1 LPVLPKES
9 SRSSRATRST
19 CPDAQRSCADQMATD
34 GNSIAGKAYGKRF
47 TFNCLNNQAPM
58 ARDLRH
64 CINEARSRSPIG
76 PKSTRRIKM
85 TKLEKLLCT
94 ARLRTTCGRERST
107 SLADDVRQLMRSKP
121 EASDTHATQ
130 GSVGRAGAT
139 LVIAV
144 AILALPG
151 VAQTAKEVS

>member
-1 LPVLPKES
+1 
-9 SRSSRATRST
+9 
-19 CPDAQRSCADQMATD
+19 
-34 GNSIAGKAYGKRF
+34 
-47 TFNCLNNQAPM
+47 
-58 ARDLRH
+58 
-64 CINEARSRSPIG
+64 
-76 PKSTRRIKM
+76 M